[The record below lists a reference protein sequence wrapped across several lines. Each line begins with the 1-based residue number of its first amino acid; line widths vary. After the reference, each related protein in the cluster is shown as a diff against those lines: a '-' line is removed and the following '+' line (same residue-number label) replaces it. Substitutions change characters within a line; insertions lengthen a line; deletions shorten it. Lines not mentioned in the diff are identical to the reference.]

1 MLTDFALE
9 NVKLIMLFV
18 LIGTLIGLS
27 HLNAE
32 NLAKSKSALIR
43 AIWRGI
49 GRISKTAVA
58 AN

>member
-9 NVKLIMLFV
+9 NAKLIMLFA
-18 LIGTLIGLS
+18 LIGTVIGLS
-27 HLNAE
+27 HVHAE
-32 NLAKSKSALIR
+32 HLSKIKSALSR